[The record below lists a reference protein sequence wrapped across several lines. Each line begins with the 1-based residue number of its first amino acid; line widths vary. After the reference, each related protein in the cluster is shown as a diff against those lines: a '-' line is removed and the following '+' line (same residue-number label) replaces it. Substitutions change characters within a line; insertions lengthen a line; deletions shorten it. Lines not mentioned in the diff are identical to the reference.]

1 MPIYDYQC
9 EACGHVFDALQKL
22 SDEPLTECPAC
33 HAKAL
38 QKLLSAPAFQ
48 LQGKGWRK
56 PKAELKKTVKR
67 GHMFDQATPHAEHTG
82 KSGGHDHGHKHGH
95 DHGPGH
101 PHKH

>member
-1 MPIYDYQC
+1 MSSRFFSVLS
-9 EACGHVFDALQKL
+9 AMSDA
-22 SDEPLTECPAC
+22 PLTECPAC
-33 HAKAL
+33 HAQAL

-95 DHGPGH
+95 NHGPGH